1 MLHLKLFGETTLIDE
16 SGRPVAIDLGGVK
29 PRQILEMLAL
39 SSGPLSKD
47 RIADLLWD
55 QAPPKSYLGTLE
67 SYVCVLRRGLAH
79 GRGRTSAIRTVMHGY
94 ILDADVVTTDV
105 SEFRSL
111 ARAAAQAPT
120 PEAALPLF
128 REALAL
134 VGGELL
140 ASESY
145 AGWAVREREQFSLEL
160 SGCATAAA
168 RAALATG
175 AADEAVRMAQ
185 VAFAQDAL
193 GEEANRVLMRALAA
207 SGRRSEALKTYLRL
221 RGALEAELGIA
232 PSAATQT
239 LYVELLGTDDGAA
252 RDLTSDR
259 HDDLST
265 LLDLVRHAVGAMP
278 GRAQATLNKAL
289 EEVVA
294 DLALAG

>member
-16 SGRPVAIDLGGVK
+16 SGRPVAIDLGGAK

-39 SSGPLSKD
+39 GSGPLSKD

-55 QAPPKSYLGTLE
+55 QEPPKSYLGTLE

-94 ILDADVVTTDV
+94 ILDTDVVTTDV
-105 SEFRSL
+105 SQFRSL
-111 ARAAAQAPT
+111 ARSAAQAAT

-145 AGWAVREREQFSLEL
+145 AGWAAREREQFSLEL
-160 SGCATAAA
+160 AGCAIAAA
-168 RAALATG
+168 RAALETG
-175 AADEAVRMAQ
+175 AADEAVRMARL
-185 VAFAQDAL
+185 ALAQDAL
-193 GEEANRVLMRALAA
+193 GEEANRILMRALAA
-207 SGRRSEALKTYLRL
+207 SGHRAEALKTYLGL
-221 RGALEAELGIA
+221 REALQAELGIV

-239 LYVELLGTDDGAA
+239 LYVELLSTDDGAA
-252 RDLTSDR
+252 RGVPSDAD
-259 HDDLST
+259 DDLST

-289 EEVVA
+289 EQVVA
-294 DLALAG
+294 DLAMAG

>member
-16 SGRPVAIDLGGVK
+16 SGRPVAIDLGGAK

-39 SSGPLSKD
+39 GSGPLSKD

-55 QAPPKSYLGTLE
+55 QEPPKSYLGTLE

-94 ILDADVVTTDV
+94 ILDTDVVTTDV
-105 SEFRSL
+105 SQFRSL
-111 ARAAAQAPT
+111 ARSAAQAAT

-145 AGWAVREREQFSLEL
+145 AGWAARERVQFSLEL
-160 SGCATAAA
+160 AGCAIAAA
-168 RAALATG
+168 RAALETG
-175 AADEAVRMAQ
+175 AADEAVRMAR
-185 VAFAQDAL
+185 VALAQDAL
-193 GEEANRVLMRALAA
+193 GEEANRILMRGLAA
-207 SGRRSEALKTYLRL
+207 SGHRAEALKTYLGL
-221 RGALEAELGIA
+221 REALQAELGIV

-239 LYVELLGTDDGAA
+239 LYVELLSTDDGAA
-252 RDLTSDR
+252 RGVPSDAD
-259 HDDLST
+259 DDLST

-289 EEVVA
+289 EQVVA
-294 DLALAG
+294 DLAMAG

>member
-16 SGRPVAIDLGGVK
+16 SGRPVAIDLGGAK

-39 SSGPLSKD
+39 GSGPLSKD

-55 QAPPKSYLGTLE
+55 QEPPKSYLGTLE

-94 ILDADVVTTDV
+94 ILDTDVVTTDV
-105 SEFRSL
+105 SQFRSL
-111 ARAAAQAPT
+111 ARSAAQAAT

-145 AGWAVREREQFSLEL
+145 AGWAAREREQFSLEL
-160 SGCATAAA
+160 AGCAIAAA
-168 RAALATG
+168 RAALETG
-175 AADEAVRMAQ
+175 AADEAVRMAR
-185 VAFAQDAL
+185 VALAQDAL
-193 GEEANRVLMRALAA
+193 GEEANRILMRGLAA
-207 SGRRSEALKTYLRL
+207 SGHRAEALKTYLGL
-221 RGALEAELGIA
+221 REALQAELGIV

-239 LYVELLGTDDGAA
+239 LYVELLSTDDGAA
-252 RDLTSDR
+252 RGVPSDAD
-259 HDDLST
+259 DDLST

-289 EEVVA
+289 EQVVA
-294 DLALAG
+294 DLAMAG

>member
-16 SGRPVAIDLGGVK
+16 SGRPVAIDLGGAK

-39 SSGPLSKD
+39 GSGPLSKD

-55 QAPPKSYLGTLE
+55 QEPPKSYLGTLE

-94 ILDADVVTTDV
+94 ILDTDVVTTDV
-105 SEFRSL
+105 SQFRSL
-111 ARAAAQAPT
+111 ARSAAQAAT

-145 AGWAVREREQFSLEL
+145 AGWAAREREQFSLEL
-160 SGCATAAA
+160 AGCAIAAA
-168 RAALATG
+168 RAALETG
-175 AADEAVRMAQ
+175 AADEAVRMARL
-185 VAFAQDAL
+185 ALAQDAL
-193 GEEANRVLMRALAA
+193 GEEANRILMRALAA
-207 SGRRSEALKTYLRL
+207 SGHRAEALKTYLGL
-221 RGALEAELGIA
+221 REALQAELGIV

-239 LYVELLGTDDGAA
+239 LYVELLSTDDGAA
-252 RDLTSDR
+252 RGVPSDTD
-259 HDDLST
+259 DDLST

-289 EEVVA
+289 EQVVA
-294 DLALAG
+294 DLAMAG